1 MEKLSPELNCD
12 ICGKIFTNSG
22 TVKWHKRQVHKI
34 VNKDTTA
41 AFQCELCEN
50 RFFSQIGTFRRHM
63 KDAHET
69 KKRKLRCAPCVKKF
83 NSSEKFYN
91 HVNKYHLK

>member
-1 MEKLSPELNCD
+1 MDELSSELQCD
-12 ICGKIFTNSG
+12 ICEKIFTNSG

-34 VNKDTTA
+34 VNKDTKA
-41 AFQCELCEN
+41 AFQCELCDN
-50 RFFSQIGTFRRHM
+50 KFFSQIGTFRRHM

-69 KKRKLRCAPCVKKF
+69 KRRKLKCAPCEKTF
-83 NSSEKFYN
+83 TSSEKFFK